1 MIPLSLA
8 KLFNALLT
16 SLIMFKFLFNDEL
29 IINCQEVRM
38 ENLTP
43 YIVIFVLLVG
53 IPVFVRLFFR
63 KNSEDSNVTDRML
76 EWQQKQHDDRVKKQH
91 NPWTGE

>member
-1 MIPLSLA
+1 M
-8 KLFNALLT
+8 T

>member
-1 MIPLSLA
+1 
-8 KLFNALLT
+8 
-16 SLIMFKFLFNDEL
+16 MFKFLFNDEL